1 MTVTQSTPATTTQPA
16 TGAPPEAA
24 LPLAAPSAA
33 ATPANEV
40 ALPSQPMG
48 AALRDLWDY
57 RYAIVQLT
65 IRELKA
71 RYKNT
76 ALGFFWSL
84 LNPIGMMLVFTA
96 VFTVFLPNNQIKNYP
111 LFVLCGL
118 LPWNFLS
125 AGVMSGTSSI
135 TTNANLVTKIY
146 FPRAVIPIATV
157 LANLVNFLLSLVVL
171 FVLLLLFR
179 THISAWIMLL
189 PVVILLHT
197 AFILGLALILS
208 TLNVFY
214 RDTMMVMDVVML
226 AWFFLTPVVYA
237 LEILPDSYTV
247 LGITFNVQRTMY
259 IVNPM
264 ASIIST
270 YRDLL
275 YWGYRTD
282 FDFFVRTAITA
293 FAVLGF
299 GFWLFLRYS
308 ARFGEEV

>member
-1 MTVTQSTPATTTQPA
+1 MTVTTAVQRPSLAVRVVELWRYRNA
-16 TGAPPEAA
+16 VYHLTG
-24 LPLAAPSAA
+24 
-33 ATPANEV
+33 
-40 ALPSQPMG
+40 
-48 AALRDLWDY
+48 
-57 RYAIVQLT
+57 
-65 IRELKA
+65 RELKA

-84 LNPIGMMLVFTA
+84 LNPLGMMLVFTA
-96 VFTVFLPNNQIKNYP
+96 VFTVFLPNNTIENYP

-125 AGVMSGTSSI
+125 AGVMGSINSI
-135 TTNANLVTKIY
+135 TANANLVTKIY
-146 FPRAVIPIATV
+146 FPREAAPLSGV

-171 FVLLLLFR
+171 FVALLIFR
-179 THISAWIMLL
+179 AHFSPWIWLL

-197 AFILGLALILS
+197 ALILGLAFVLS

-226 AWFFLTPVVYA
+226 AWFFLTPVVYPI
-237 LEILPDSYTV
+237 EVLPDSYTI
-247 LGITFNVQRTMY
+247 LGVTLNIQRLVY
-259 IVNPM
+259 ILNPM
-264 ASIIST
+264 ASIVTT

-293 FAVLGF
+293 FAILGF
-299 GFWLFLRYS
+299 GYWFFSKYS
-308 ARFGEEV
+308 HRFGEEV